1 MKVVI
6 LAGGFGTRLS
16 EETDKIPKPMVEI
29 GDKPMLWH
37 IMKIYSYFGFNEFII
52 CGGYKQNII
61 KDFFMFY
68 RTRYSDIEYDFKQ
81 KKETFLSERS
91 IEPWKVII
99 VDTGIDVMTGGRI
112 KRIEKYIKDENFLLT
127 YGDGLSDVDI
137 RGVVNMHLK
146 SKMLTTITAVR
157 NNSKYGNLELDAKS
171 KVTLF
176 KEKSFF
182 NESWINGGFMIMNK
196 KIFKYIDGDS
206 SILESDLLE
215 YLTKNNKLQ
224 AFKHEGFW
232 HSMDTLKDKN
242 SLNDMWNNNNAP
254 WKQWNE

>member
-6 LAGGFGTRLS
+6 LAGGLGTRLS
-16 EETDKIPKPMVEI
+16 EETEKIPKPMVEI
-29 GDKPMLWH
+29 GEKPILWH

-68 RTRYSDIEYDFKQ
+68 RTRYSDIEYDFIS
-81 KKETFLSERS
+81 KKENFLSDKS
-91 IEPWKVII
+91 IEPWKVTI
-99 VDTGIDVMTGGRI
+99 VDTGINVMTGGRI
-112 KRIEKYIKDENFLLT
+112 KRIESLIKDENFLLT
-127 YGDGLSDVDI
+127 YGDGVSDVNINALVD
-137 RGVVNMHLK
+137 MHLK
-146 SKMLTTITAVR
+146 SDVLATITAVR
-157 NNSKYGNLELDAKS
+157 NTSKYGNLELNEKL
-171 KVTLF
+171 KVTSF

-182 NESWINGGFMIMNK
+182 NESWINGGFMVMNK
-196 KIFKYIDGDS
+196 NVFKFIQGDN

-215 YLTKNNKLQ
+215 YLTSISKLQ

-242 SLNDMWNNNNAP
+242 SLNFMWNNNKAP
-254 WKQWNE
+254 WKLWNE